1 MYISTAF
8 NNLMMTKDKVALS
21 ETDFGIGPRYSCL
34 KCYVMKFFQCT
45 KS

>member
-21 ETDFGIGPRYSCL
+21 ETDFGIGPSSCF
-34 KCYVMKFFQCT
+34 YIAV
-45 KS
+45 